1 MGAVAGS
8 RSLYLRQQSVQF
20 RLEVGYFSI
29 LLAYDVCPRRLLLL
43 EFFVK
48 PGYFFAAWLVLA
60 SGLLVPLIGLF
71 LKEFYPALYHTD
83 F

>member
-1 MGAVAGS
+1 MSAIAGG

-20 RLEVGYFSI
+20 SLEVGYFSI

-60 SGLLVPLIGLF
+60 SCLLVPLIGLL
-71 LKEFYPALYHTD
+71 LKEFYPALNHAD